1 MHQERW
7 NSRDTNNSGSGDI
20 FVKGSDARGELLDHD
35 RPVTSTD
42 MVNRGGHRG
51 LCGAVAQERVHVD
64 ERRALYEQKTL
75 IRQKKAKQIG

>member
-7 NSRDTNNSGSGDI
+7 NSRDTNNLGSGDI
-20 FVKGSDARGELLDHD
+20 FVKESDARGELLDHD

-51 LCGAVAQERVHVD
+51 LCGATVQKWIHVND
-64 ERRALYEQKTL
+64 KRALRE
-75 IRQKKAKQIG
+75 